1 MPTYLYECKKGHRD
15 EVWRSIHTEDLKVYE
30 CGCGAKSHL
39 VFTSPAIAADAL
51 PNKLHGVRS
60 VDAMES
66 RWDKDMPAYKRLRE
80 QGYQPRGVDGAAM
93 AESQA
98 NHPLEIEMG
107 RPLGKD
113 KEVRRAQEIAS
124 DLMGR
129 DVTKVGAELG
139 KSKRSGE
146 DVKA

>member
-1 MPTYLYECKKGHRD
+1 
-15 EVWRSIHTEDLKVYE
+15 
-30 CGCGAKSHL
+30 
-39 VFTSPAIAADAL
+39 
-51 PNKLHGVRS
+51 
-60 VDAMES
+60 MES